1 MTKRM
6 KALMLE
12 YQAPTEED
20 RRLLRDSV
28 RNFLISHWPEQGAV
42 QRGTE
47 PDQIWK
53 IAEQLA
59 AQGLAELGS
68 DPRQGGLSEILIVQE
83 ELGRA
88 ACPAPMLAA
97 SLVNILFGHHKAGN
111 TVVVN
116 LLEELHA
123 GRALAAIA
131 FGPLDGDRTACAY
144 GLEDGRVSGEA
155 RYLDAAHC
163 ATHFILATSTNSVVI
178 IEASATGVSVTP
190 TRVLGG
196 EGLATIAF
204 DQTLPLATLQIDPT
218 LLVDLCRIQRL
229 ALSARGF
236 GASERAFE
244 LVVAYAK
251 ERKQFG
257 RSIGKFQ
264 AIQHKLA
271 NCRISLL
278 GVGLA
283 IKNAG
288 ENYDKGVSA
297 WRFFAAAACA
307 AASPALRQV
316 ALETHHAFGAIGYA
330 EDHEAPRHFKRVHQD
345 VLRHGGVRRARAELA
360 AFILDEGNS
369 LPEYDL
375 GPEANAF
382 REEVRSW
389 LKSHWTS
396 ERQEEL
402 RGRPNAHREYHPE
415 FARDLGKTGW
425 IGLNWPKEYGGQ
437 ERSPLENLAFIEELS
452 RHEAP
457 RVGAPI
463 QALSWMLFGTDDQKK
478 KYLPEILRGD
488 AIYGM
493 WYSEPNSGSDL
504 ASMRTR
510 AVKDGHEWIIN
521 GQKIWTTSYWGDY
534 MWLAAKTDPE
544 ANPPHAGISMFCIP
558 TGIKGVTIRPVKT
571 MYDGEFINT
580 FLDDVR
586 VPAECMVGKL
596 NGGWEVLTGSLGTE
610 RGIVGANI
618 VAKLMRSFEIACD
631 YIRNTR
637 SVDEP
642 LSKDP
647 VVRDMIGSFA
657 AQIELGRQL
666 ALHCAIMAGNGET
679 PHDLAAITKVHAGEA
694 MERFFEAIQEILGME
709 AALSKDSQGAILR
722 GRLDQQ
728 LRHSLMWVISI
739 GTNEIQRN
747 LIATH
752 GLGLPR

>member
-1 MTKRM
+1 
-6 KALMLE
+6 MLDDHL
-12 YQAPTEED
+12 PTDED
-20 RRLLRDSV
+20 RRMLRDSV
-28 RNFLISHWPEQGAV
+28 RNFLLSHWPQQRAV
-42 QRGTE
+42 QRG
-47 PDQIWK
+47 
-53 IAEQLA
+53 AELGEVREISGQLA

-68 DPRQGGLSEILIVQE
+68 DPRQGGLREILIVQE

-88 ACPAPMLAA
+88 ACPAPMLAS
-97 SLVNILFGHHKAGN
+97 SLANILFERYKADHQA
-111 TVVVN
+111 VAK
-116 LLEELHA
+116 LLVELH
-123 GRALAAIA
+123 GGQALAVLA

-144 GLEDGRVSGEA
+144 RLENGRISGEA

-163 ATHFILATSTNSVVI
+163 ATHFILVTSNRSVAIV
-178 IEASATGVSVTP
+178 EASAAGVAAMP

-196 EGLATIAF
+196 EGLATVTF
-204 DQTLPLATLQIDPT
+204 DQAVPLATLEVDPT

-229 ALSARGF
+229 ALSARAF
-236 GASERAFE
+236 GAADRAFE

-257 RSIGKFQ
+257 RPIGKFQ

-271 NCRISLL
+271 NCQISLL
-278 GVGLA
+278 GVGLV
-283 IKNAG
+283 IGNAG
-288 ENYDKGVSA
+288 QSYDRGLQS
-297 WRFFAAAACA
+297 WRVFAAAACA
-307 AASPALRQV
+307 AASPALRQA

-345 VLRHGGVRRARAELA
+345 VLRHGGLRRAREELA
-360 AFILDEGNS
+360 RFILDEGNQ

-375 GPEANAF
+375 GAEANAF
-382 REEVRSW
+382 RQEVRSW
-389 LKSHWTS
+389 LQSHWTL
-396 ERQEEL
+396 ERQDDM
-402 RGRPNAHREYHPE
+402 RRRPNAHREYHPE
-415 FARDLGKTGW
+415 FAKDLGETGW
-425 IGLNWPKEYGGQ
+425 VGLNWPKEYGGQ
-437 ERSPLENLAFIEELS
+437 ERSPLENLAFIEELAH
-452 RHEAP
+452 HEAP

-463 QALSWMLFGTDDQKK
+463 QAVSWMLFGTDEQKK
-478 KYLPEILRGD
+478 KYLPEILRGE

-510 AVKDGHEWIIN
+510 AVKDGNEWVIN
-521 GQKIWTTSYWGDY
+521 GEKIWTTSYWGDY

-586 VPAECMVGKL
+586 VPPECLVGKL
-596 NGGWEVLTGSLGTE
+596 NGGWQVLTGSLGTE
-610 RGIVGANI
+610 RGIIGATI
-618 VAKLMRSFEIACD
+618 VAKLMRSFEIVCE
-631 YIRNTR
+631 YIRNTP
-637 SVDEP
+637 SIDGP

-647 VVRDMIGSFA
+647 LVRDMVGSFA

-666 ALHCAIMAGNGET
+666 ALHCAILAGNGET
-679 PHDLAAITKVHAGEA
+679 PHDLAAIAKVHAGET
-694 MERFFEAIQEILGME
+694 MERFFEWVQEVLGME
-709 AALSKDSQGAILR
+709 AALSKDSHGAILR
-722 GRLDQQ
+722 GRLEQS

>member
-1 MTKRM
+1 MD
-6 KALMLE
+6 ALMLD
-12 YQAPTEED
+12 YHLPTDED

-28 RNFLISHWPEQGAV
+28 RNFLVSHWPEQGAV
-42 QRGTE
+42 QRGSE
-47 PDQIWK
+47 GDQIRK
-53 IAEQLA
+53 ISDQLA
-59 AQGLAELGS
+59 AQGLTELGS

-97 SLVNILFGHHKAGN
+97 SLANILFERYKAGN
-111 TVVVN
+111 QIVTKR
-116 LLEELHA
+116 LQELHA
-123 GRALAAIA
+123 GRALTAIA
-131 FGPLDGDRTACAY
+131 FGPLDGDRTASTYA
-144 GLEDGRVSGEA
+144 LDDGRISGEA
-155 RYLDAAHC
+155 RYLDAANC
-163 ATHFILATSTNSVVI
+163 ATDLILVTSSNSVAIV
-178 IEASATGVSVTP
+178 EATAAGVSVVP

-196 EGLATIAF
+196 EGLATVTF
-204 DQTLPLATLQIDPT
+204 DQVLPLATLQVDPT

-229 ALSARGF
+229 ALSARAF
-236 GASERAFE
+236 GAADRAFE

-257 RSIGKFQ
+257 RPIGKFQ

-297 WRFFAAAACA
+297 WRVFAAAACA
-307 AASPALRQV
+307 AASPALRQ
-316 ALETHHAFGAIGYA
+316 ASLETHHAFGAIGYA
-330 EDHEAPRHFKRVHQD
+330 EDHEGPRHFKRVHQD
-345 VLRHGGVRRARAELA
+345 VLRHGGVRRAREELA
-360 AFILDEGNS
+360 AFILDEGGS

-375 GPEANAF
+375 GAEANAF

-389 LKSHWTS
+389 LKEHWTS
-396 ERQEEL
+396 ERQEEM
-402 RGRPNAHREYHPE
+402 RNRQNAHREYHPE

-425 IGLNWPKEYGGQ
+425 VGLNWPKEYGGQ
-437 ERSPLENLAFIEELS
+437 ERSPLENLAFIEELA

-463 QALSWMLFGTDDQKK
+463 QAISWMLFGTDEQKK
-478 KYLPEILRGD
+478 KYLPEILRGE

-510 AVKDGHEWIIN
+510 AVKDGNEWVIN

-558 TGIKGVTIRPVKT
+558 TGTKGVTIRPVKT

-586 VPAECMVGKL
+586 IPAECMVGKL
-596 NGGWEVLTGSLGTE
+596 NGGWQVLTGSLGTE

-618 VAKLMRSFEIACD
+618 VAKLMRSFEIACE
-631 YIRNTR
+631 YIRKAQ
-637 SVDEP
+637 SADGP

-647 VVRDMIGSFA
+647 VVRDMIGTFA
-657 AQIELGRQL
+657 TQIEIGRQL
-666 ALHCAIMAGNGET
+666 ALHCAIVAGNGET
-679 PHDLAAITKVHAGEA
+679 PHDLAAITKIHAGET
-694 MERFFEAIQEILGME
+694 MERFFEAVQEILGME
-709 AALSKDSQGAILR
+709 AALSKGSEGAILR

>member
-1 MTKRM
+1 
-6 KALMLE
+6 MLE
-12 YQAPTEED
+12 YHLPTEED

-28 RNFLISHWPEQGAV
+28 RNFLLSHWPEQGAV
-42 QRGTE
+42 QRGME
-47 PDQIWK
+47 PDQIRK
-53 IAEQLA
+53 ISDQLA
-59 AQGLAELGS
+59 AQGLAELGN

-97 SLVNILFGHHKAGN
+97 SLANILFDRYKVGN
-111 TVVVN
+111 QLVVN
-116 LLEELHA
+116 LLEELHS
-123 GRALAAIA
+123 GRALTAIA

-144 GLEDGRVSGEA
+144 TFKDGRVSGEV
-155 RYLDAAHC
+155 RYLDVAHC
-163 ATHFILATSTNSVVI
+163 ATHFILTTSADSVAIV
-178 IEASATGVSVTP
+178 EAKAAGVSAIP

-196 EGLATIAF
+196 EGLATVTF
-204 DQTLPLATLQIDPT
+204 DRVLPLTTLQVDPSS
-218 LLVDLCRIQRL
+218 LVDLCRVARL
-229 ALSARGF
+229 ALSARAF
-236 GASERAFE
+236 GAADRAFE

-257 RSIGKFQ
+257 RPIGKFQ

-288 ENYDKGVSA
+288 QNYDKGVAA
-297 WRFFAAAACA
+297 WRVFAAAACA
-307 AASPALRQV
+307 AASPALRQA

-345 VLRHGGVRRARAELA
+345 VLRHGGVRRAREELA

-375 GPEANAF
+375 GPEANEF

-396 ERQEEL
+396 ERQEEM
-402 RGRPNAHREYHPE
+402 RGRPNAHREYHAE

-425 IGLNWPKEYGGQ
+425 IGLNWPKEHGGQ
-437 ERSPLENLAFIEELS
+437 ERSPLENLAFVEELA

-463 QALSWMLFGTDDQKK
+463 QATSWMLFGTDEQKK
-478 KYLPEILRGD
+478 KYLPEILCGD

-510 AVKDGHEWIIN
+510 AVKDGDEWVIN

-534 MWLAAKTDPE
+534 MWLAAKTDTE

-610 RGIVGANI
+610 RGIVGANLI
-618 VAKLMRSFEIACD
+618 AKLMRSFEIACD
-631 YIRNTR
+631 YIRNTQ
-637 SVDEP
+637 STGGP
-642 LSKDP
+642 LSKDQT
-647 VVRDMIGSFA
+647 VRDMIGSFA

-679 PHDLAAITKVHAGEA
+679 PHDLGAIAKVHAGETT
-694 MERFFEAIQEILGME
+694 ERFYEAIQETLGTE
-709 AALSKDSQGAILR
+709 AALSKDSHGAILR